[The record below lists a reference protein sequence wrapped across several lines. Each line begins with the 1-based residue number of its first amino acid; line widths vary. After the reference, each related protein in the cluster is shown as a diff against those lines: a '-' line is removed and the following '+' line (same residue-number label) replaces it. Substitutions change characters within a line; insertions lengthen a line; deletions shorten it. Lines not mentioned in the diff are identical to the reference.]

1 MFTQH
6 LILIFFILKAFLNI
20 LLWVYNSIIYKN
32 KPDII
37 MKEEVK
43 VIKLS
48 GNLNAT
54 TAQEFRQNITDI
66 LEIGAK
72 IVLIDFKDVT
82 FMDSSGLGALVL
94 AFKTL
99 RAADTKLVLCS
110 INEQVRILFEL
121 TNMDKVFEIFPS
133 QDAFNQVL
141 VSKT

>member
-1 MFTQH
+1 
-6 LILIFFILKAFLNI
+6 
-20 LLWVYNSIIYKN
+20 
-32 KPDII
+32 

-54 TAQEFRQNITDI
+54 SAQEFRQNITDV
-66 LEIGAK
+66 LVSGAK
-72 IVLIDFKDVT
+72 IVLVDFKDVT

-99 RAADTKLVLCS
+99 RSADTKLVLCS

>member
-1 MFTQH
+1 MREQ
-6 LILIFFILKAFLNI
+6 
-20 LLWVYNSIIYKN
+20 
-32 KPDII
+32 
-37 MKEEVK
+37 VK
-43 VIKLS
+43 VIKLN

-54 TAQEFRQNITDI
+54 TSQEFRQNITDV

-72 IVLIDFKDVT
+72 IVLVDFKDVT

-141 VSKT
+141 VSNM

>member
-1 MFTQH
+1 
-6 LILIFFILKAFLNI
+6 
-20 LLWVYNSIIYKN
+20 
-32 KPDII
+32 
-37 MKEEVK
+37 MKEQVK
-43 VIKLS
+43 IIKLT

-54 TAQEFRQNITDI
+54 TSQEFRQKIAETLKD
-66 LEIGAK
+66 GKK
-72 IVLIDFKDVT
+72 IVLVDFQDVT

-99 RAADTKLVLCS
+99 RAADSKLVLCS

>member
-1 MFTQH
+1 MR
-6 LILIFFILKAFLNI
+6 
-20 LLWVYNSIIYKN
+20 
-32 KPDII
+32 
-37 MKEEVK
+37 EEVK
-43 VIKLS
+43 VIKLT

-54 TAQEFRQNITDI
+54 TSQDFRQNITNI
-66 LEIGAK
+66 LETGAK
-72 IVLIDFKDVT
+72 IVLVDFKDVT

-99 RAADTKLVLCS
+99 RAADTKLALCS

-141 VSKT
+141 VSNT

>member
-1 MFTQH
+1 
-6 LILIFFILKAFLNI
+6 
-20 LLWVYNSIIYKN
+20 
-32 KPDII
+32 

-54 TAQEFRQNITDI
+54 TSQEFRQSITKI
-66 LEIGAK
+66 IEVGVK
-72 IVLIDFKDVT
+72 IVLLDFQDVT

-99 RAADTKLVLCS
+99 RAADIKLVICS

-121 TNMDKVFEIFPS
+121 TNMDKIFEIFPTEE
-133 QDAFNQVL
+133 AFNQVL
-141 VSKT
+141 ISKS

>member
-1 MFTQH
+1 MR
-6 LILIFFILKAFLNI
+6 
-20 LLWVYNSIIYKN
+20 
-32 KPDII
+32 
-37 MKEEVK
+37 EEVK
-43 VIKLS
+43 VIKLN

-54 TAQEFRQNITDI
+54 TSQDFRQNINNI
-66 LEIGAK
+66 LETGAK
-72 IVLIDFKDVT
+72 IVLVDFKDVT

-99 RAADTKLVLCS
+99 RAADSKLVLCS
-110 INEQVRILFEL
+110 ISEQVRILFEL

>member
-1 MFTQH
+1 MREQ
-6 LILIFFILKAFLNI
+6 
-20 LLWVYNSIIYKN
+20 
-32 KPDII
+32 
-37 MKEEVK
+37 VK

-54 TAQEFRQNITDI
+54 TSQDFRQNITEI
-66 LEIGAK
+66 LESGAK
-72 IVLIDFKDVT
+72 IVLVDFKDVT

-99 RAADTKLVLCS
+99 RAADTKLALCS

>member
-1 MFTQH
+1 
-6 LILIFFILKAFLNI
+6 
-20 LLWVYNSIIYKN
+20 
-32 KPDII
+32 

-48 GNLNAT
+48 GNLNAAT
-54 TAQEFRQNITDI
+54 SQDFRQNITDI
-66 LEIGAK
+66 LQNGAK
-72 IVLIDFKDVT
+72 IVLVDFKDVT

-121 TNMDKVFEIFPS
+121 TNMDKVFEIFPN
-133 QDAFNQVL
+133 QDAFNQIL

>member
-1 MFTQH
+1 M
-6 LILIFFILKAFLNI
+6 
-20 LLWVYNSIIYKN
+20 
-32 KPDII
+32 I
-37 MKEEVK
+37 MREQVK
-43 VIKLS
+43 VIKLK

-54 TAQEFRQNITDI
+54 TSQEFRQNITEI

-72 IVLIDFKDVT
+72 IVLVDFKDVT

-133 QDAFNQVL
+133 QDEFNQIL
-141 VSKT
+141 VSNT

>member
-1 MFTQH
+1 M
-6 LILIFFILKAFLNI
+6 L
-20 LLWVYNSIIYKN
+20 V
-32 KPDII
+32 
-37 MKEEVK
+37 
-43 VIKLS
+43 
-48 GNLNAT
+48 
-54 TAQEFRQNITDI
+54 
-66 LEIGAK
+66 
-72 IVLIDFKDVT
+72 DFKDVT